1 MNPINRN
8 QGKKANLNGRQN
20 ENYIV
25 SFMRLRDWECIRVP
39 NGGRVVRTGMSKKL
53 IHQKSPFD
61 YVFVKAGRVIFT
73 DVKHTEGNSFIFSK
87 IKVHQLIELTKCEK
101 AGFQSGYLVTF
112 SKYKTTRF
120 FSASLMAQ
128 LKSRGSF
135 SPEDG
140 VSIETLL
147 GQ

>member
-1 MNPINRN
+1 MNYNNRKG
-8 QGKKANLNGRQN
+8 GKKAQSNGRQN

-25 SFMRLRDWECIRVP
+25 SFMRIRGWESIRVP
-39 NGGRVVRTGMSKKL
+39 NGSRTVRADLSVKQ
-53 IHQKSPFD
+53 IYEKSPFD
-61 YVFVKAGRVIFT
+61 FVFLKQGRVIFT
-73 DVKHTEGNSFIFSK
+73 DVKHTQGNTFVFSK

-101 AGFQSGYLVTF
+101 AGYQAGYLVTF
-112 SKYKTTRF
+112 SAHKVTRF

-135 SPEDG
+135 TTEDG
-140 VSIETLL
+140 ISLEALL